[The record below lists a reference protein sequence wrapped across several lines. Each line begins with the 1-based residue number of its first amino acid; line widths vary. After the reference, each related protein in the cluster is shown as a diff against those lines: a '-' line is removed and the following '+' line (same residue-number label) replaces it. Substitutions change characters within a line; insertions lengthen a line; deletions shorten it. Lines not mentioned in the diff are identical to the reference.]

1 MCRIA
6 LHGDFDSYRKDELQ
20 TTFDSVPP
28 ELDVVV
34 DLGGVTYLDSTFLHQ
49 LARLYR
55 RRSEGA
61 TITLQQANEQI
72 RHILQLVGFDEL
84 FLASSDRTKF
94 ANKTKD
100 LGRTTPEANAETCI
114 PN

>member
-6 LHGDFDSYRKDELQ
+6 LQGDYDLNRRDELQ
-20 TTFDSVPP
+20 ETFDGVPP

-34 DLGGVTYLDSTFLHQ
+34 DLDGVTYLDSTFLNQ

-61 TITLQQANEQI
+61 TVTLEQPNEQI
-72 RHILQLVGFDEL
+72 RHLLRLVGFDKL
-84 FLASSDRTKF
+84 FLVSSDRIT
-94 ANKTKD
+94 A
-100 LGRTTPEANAETCI
+100 
-114 PN
+114 